1 MFSENN
7 IIYPLQFGF
16 RQQYSTFHALIRLSE
31 DIRKNLDKGNI
42 GCGIFVDL
50 QKAFDTVE
58 HDILLAK
65 LEHYSIHGM
74 ANNWFKSYLFNRKQ
88 FVSINGHISNQTS
101 VKYGVP
107 QGSVLGP
114 LLFLIYI
121 NDLNLTIK
129 FCKFHHFAD
138 DTNLLHFSKSVNK
151 LNKYVNL
158 DMKNLTDWL
167 NTNKIS
173 LNVKKTEVVIFKYK
187 KKKLEC
193 PIRIK
198 LSRKRLYPSNSIR
211 CLDVKVD
218 ENLNWKDH
226 IHDIATRLNR
236 ANALLFKI
244 RNYVTFNT
252 LKSIYFAIIGSHRN
266 YAYLTYVQN
275 V

>member
-42 GCGIFVDL
+42 GCGIFVNL
-50 QKAFDTVE
+50 QKAFETVE

-65 LEHYSIHGM
+65 LEHYGICGM

-121 NDLNLTIK
+121 NDLNLPIK
-129 FCKFHHFAD
+129 F
-138 DTNLLHFSKSVNK
+138 
-151 LNKYVNL
+151 
-158 DMKNLTDWL
+158 
-167 NTNKIS
+167 
-173 LNVKKTEVVIFKYK
+173 
-187 KKKLEC
+187 
-193 PIRIK
+193 
-198 LSRKRLYPSNSIR
+198 
-211 CLDVKVD
+211 
-218 ENLNWKDH
+218 
-226 IHDIATRLNR
+226 
-236 ANALLFKI
+236 
-244 RNYVTFNT
+244 
-252 LKSIYFAIIGSHRN
+252 
-266 YAYLTYVQN
+266 
-275 V
+275 

>member
-1 MFSENN
+1 MYNRIYKFFSKNN
-7 IIYPLQFGF
+7 IYPLQFGF
-16 RQQYSTFHALIRLSE
+16 RQQYSTFHALISLTE
-31 DIRKNLDKGNI
+31 DIRKNLDNGNL

-65 LEHYSIHGM
+65 LEHYGIRGM

-121 NDLNLTIK
+121 NDLNLAIK
-129 FCKFHHFAD
+129 FCKVHHFAD

-151 LNKYVNL
+151 LDKYINL

-167 NTNKIS
+167 NVNKIS
-173 LNVKKTEVVIFKYK
+173 LNVKKTELVIFK
-187 KKKLEC
+187 
-193 PIRIK
+193 
-198 LSRKRLYPSNSIR
+198 
-211 CLDVKVD
+211 
-218 ENLNWKDH
+218 H
-226 IHDIATRLNR
+226 
-236 ANALLFKI
+236 
-244 RNYVTFNT
+244 
-252 LKSIYFAIIGSHRN
+252 
-266 YAYLTYVQN
+266 
-275 V
+275 